1 MTTDDP
7 DLGRAL
13 RHAMDSYTDTATA
26 PAFDAPAILRR
37 TRRRRGLLAGAAC
50 AAAVAAIA
58 TGALL
63 LPSPA
68 PAPPAS
74 VAPGPTAPTGTPTA
88 PRPSAPQPTPPRP
101 TGTATPATDPAATG
115 TATPVT
121 GFGQPSA
128 APIVPPG
135 TATTIVPNVTG
146 LTRAAAEQ
154 TLTTAGFRVEIHLFT
169 DWKVP
174 GGSVIAVAP
183 LAGTALAPDS
193 VVTLFVSKGKP

>member
-13 RHAMDSYTDTATA
+13 RHAMDSYADTATA
-26 PAFDAPAILRR
+26 PAFDAPAIVRR

-58 TGALL
+58 TGVLL

-68 PAPPAS
+68 TAPPAS
-74 VAPGPTAPTGTPTA
+74 VAPAPTAPTSTPTA
-88 PRPSAPQPTPPRP
+88 PRPSAPQPSGP
-101 TGTATPATDPAATG
+101 ATPAADPAQTRTAPPATG
-115 TATPVT
+115 S
-121 GFGQPSA
+121 GQPSA
-128 APIVPPG
+128 APSVPPG

-146 LTRAAAEQ
+146 LARAAAEQ

-174 GGSVIAVAP
+174 SGSVIAVGP
-183 LAGTALAPDS
+183 LAGTALPPDS